1 MDDSQVLLQVLN
13 NVIQRNSK
21 KINDYEVE
29 IANYMTTIIRLEA
42 KLVLLEDQISSYEER
57 QTSLINSKAEDNKK

>member
-42 KLVLLEDQISSYEER
+42 KLALLEDQISSYEER